1 MSDPKTVAQRTDRMI
16 DRMLGG
22 DRLAL
27 ARLITQVENRTAALP
42 AIMKA
47 VYPRAHGAYVVGV
60 TGPPGAGKSTVVDRL
75 TVLLRAEGATVGVV
89 AVDPSS
95 PFTGGAVLG
104 DRIRMQAHALDP
116 GVFIRSMATRGSHG
130 GLARATGDTI
140 TLLAAAGYAWVLV
153 ETVGVGQT
161 ELDIMKLADTT
172 VVVLVPESGDAI
184 QTMKAGLM
192 EAADV
197 FLVNKADRSGAPA
210 LMAELTFAA
219 HLSLTSAASPK
230 NIGWEIPV
238 LSAEAQSG
246 VGIAELLA
254 DVRRHRAALE
264 AAGALAA
271 RRRARGREAVKRL
284 MLDAVRQKDEAAPAA
299 APRLDRIRERVA
311 LVGKHALG
319 QAKTL
324 SQAYPGVMHAIMF
337 WGFLALFMGT
347 VLATI
352 DYDITV
358 PLLGYKLLKG
368 SFYLVYETVLDL
380 FGLFF
385 VLGLGM
391 ALWRRFVLRPERID
405 PTARFAGALA
415 LLLVINVTGFVIEAC
430 RLAAVRPAWAA
441 WSPVGWFLAQGMRA
455 AGMSEGA
462 LRATHLSVWL
472 FHAAVSLAFVAVIP
486 YSYFVHLITTPL
498 NIFFAKLGPR
508 GELREEDV
516 ERRRE
521 QVDEVRVR
529 DDRDERE
536 RDRGVKEPDGE
547 VRRPERAL
555 RHARGQH
562 PDRKSVV

>member
-1 MSDPKTVAQRTDRMI
+1 MSDPKTIAQRTDRMI

-219 HLSLTSAASPK
+219 HLHRTSAASPK
-230 NIGWEIPV
+230 DIDWEIPV
-238 LSAEAQSG
+238 LSAEAQHDVG
-246 VGIAELLA
+246 VAELLTE
-254 DVRRHRAALE
+254 VRRHRAMLE
-264 AAGALAA
+264 AAGALAV
-271 RRRARGREAVKRL
+271 RRRARRRE
-284 MLDAVRQKDEAAPAA
+284 E
-299 APRLDRIRERVA
+299 
-311 LVGKHALG
+311 
-319 QAKTL
+319 
-324 SQAYPGVMHAIMF
+324 
-337 WGFLALFMGT
+337 
-347 VLATI
+347 
-352 DYDITV
+352 
-358 PLLGYKLLKG
+358 LK
-368 SFYLVYETVLDL
+368 
-380 FGLFF
+380 
-385 VLGLGM
+385 
-391 ALWRRFVLRPERID
+391 
-405 PTARFAGALA
+405 A
-415 LLLVINVTGFVIEAC
+415 LLL
-430 RLAAVRPAWAA
+430 
-441 WSPVGWFLAQGMRA
+441 
-455 AGMSEGA
+455 
-462 LRATHLSVWL
+462 
-472 FHAAVSLAFVAVIP
+472 
-486 YSYFVHLITTPL
+486 
-498 NIFFAKLGPR
+498 
-508 GELREEDV
+508 
-516 ERRRE
+516 
-521 QVDEVRVR
+521 DEFRQKV
-529 DDRDERE
+529 
-536 RDRGVKEPDGE
+536 
-547 VRRPERAL
+547 ERAL
-555 RHARGQH
+555 AGGELARTV
-562 PDRKSVV
+562 DAVVEGTLDPYSAVQAILTVLRLESS

>member
-75 TVLLRAEGATVGVV
+75 TVLLRAEGA
-89 AVDPSS
+89 
-95 PFTGGAVLG
+95 
-104 DRIRMQAHALDP
+104 
-116 GVFIRSMATRGSHG
+116 
-130 GLARATGDTI
+130 
-140 TLLAAAGYAWVLV
+140 
-153 ETVGVGQT
+153 TVGVGQT

-271 RRRARGREAVKRL
+271 RRRARRREELKTL
-284 MLDAVRQKDEAAPAA
+284 LLDEVRQKV
-299 APRLDRIRERVA
+299 ER
-311 LVGKHALG
+311 
-319 QAKTL
+319 
-324 SQAYPGVMHAIMF
+324 
-337 WGFLALFMGT
+337 
-347 VLATI
+347 
-352 DYDITV
+352 
-358 PLLGYKLLKG
+358 
-368 SFYLVYETVLDL
+368 
-380 FGLFF
+380 
-385 VLGLGM
+385 
-391 ALWRRFVLRPERID
+391 
-405 PTARFAGALA
+405 ALA
-415 LLLVINVTGFVIEAC
+415 GGE
-430 RLAAVRPAWAA
+430 LARTVDAV
-441 WSPVGWFLAQGMRA
+441 V
-455 AGMSEGA
+455 EGA
-462 LRATHLSVWL
+462 LD
-472 FHAAVSLAFVAVIP
+472 P
-486 YSYFVHLITTPL
+486 YSAVQAILTV
-498 NIFFAKLGPR
+498 
-508 GELREEDV
+508 LRLE
-516 ERRRE
+516 
-521 QVDEVRVR
+521 
-529 DDRDERE
+529 
-536 RDRGVKEPDGE
+536 
-547 VRRPERAL
+547 
-555 RHARGQH
+555 
-562 PDRKSVV
+562 SS